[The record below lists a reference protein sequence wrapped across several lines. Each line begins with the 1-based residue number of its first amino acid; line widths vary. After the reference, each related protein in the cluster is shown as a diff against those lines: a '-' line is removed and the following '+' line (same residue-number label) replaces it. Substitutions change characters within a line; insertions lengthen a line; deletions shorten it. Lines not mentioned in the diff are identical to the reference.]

1 MQTRQPAMQKPH
13 CGIKPQ
19 CGCSIVTE
27 VSDLVALGG
36 PGDLHAVIESRDG
49 ADDRL

>member
-1 MQTRQPAMQKPH
+1 MQKPH

-36 PGDLHAVIESRDG
+36 PGDLGGGVIESPHDG